1 MDIVVG
7 LLSSPS
13 MWCLIVFGIVKF
25 IYEKAHKSKYIGCEQ
40 FIFRDFTMRR
50 YCFVVLI
57 FALSTIYFALDD
69 SYVVVILIIA
79 AYGLVS
85 ERKYKGKYLVTK
97 DLSKMYKIENGV
109 VIQ

>member
-7 LLSSPS
+7 LLSSAS
-13 MWCLIVFGIVKF
+13 MWCLIVYGVVKF
-25 IYEKAHKSKYIGCEQ
+25 IYERAHKAKYIGYEQ
-40 FIFRDFTMRR
+40 FVFRDFTMRR
-50 YCFVVLI
+50 CCFVVLI

-69 SYVVVILIIA
+69 SYAIVFLIIV

-97 DLSKMYKIENGV
+97 DFSKMYKIENDV
-109 VIQ
+109 VVQ

>member
-1 MDIVVG
+1 
-7 LLSSPS
+7 LRYRQ
-13 MWCLIVFGIVKF
+13 LI
-25 IYEKAHKSKYIGCEQ
+25 
-40 FIFRDFTMRR
+40 
-50 YCFVVLI
+50 
-57 FALSTIYFALDD
+57 FALDD
-69 SYVVVILIIA
+69 SYAVVFLIIA

>member
-25 IYEKAHKSKYIGCEQ
+25 IYERAHKAKYIGYDQ
-40 FIFRDFTMRR
+40 FVFRDFTMRR
-50 YCFVVLI
+50 CCLFVLLLT
-57 FALSTIYFALDD
+57 LSTIYFVFDD
-69 SYVVVILIIA
+69 SYAVVFLIIA